1 MTPQAE
7 TLVFNYNE
15 ASIQLGFIAC
25 FAVSFPFA
33 PLFSFITNLLEVKI
47 KLNQLGSYGRRNEA
61 QCTSGIGNWMQI
73 MGFISNF
80 AIPMNIVILLVC
92 GFPKDSGVGAL
103 AERLDEMSLEYYE

>member
-47 KLNQLGSYGRRNEA
+47 KLNQLGSYGRRN
-61 QCTSGIGNWMQI
+61 WMQI

-92 GFPKDSGVGAL
+92 GFPKDNGVGAL
-103 AERLDEMSLEYYE
+103 DERLDEMSLEYYD